1 MSLRAN
7 GTSTSIRREVVWLGD
22 AARGLCQQM
31 VFWGHDVRHPAGN
44 GLVRYGME
52 RLPSPGITGT
62 SCYSQPW
69 ENGRIELHGAVAS
82 WTSPGESPGCV
93 FNRDHRR
100 ILLWN
105 EDHAPVPGRDHG
117 TGGSAADRWAAF
129 QPLLRWLVAYERQAA
144 DLFGPAWREAN
155 WRSVKKLPRSPAWL
169 PPAAALAWWEA
180 ASLGAPPRAKS
191 LLPS

>member
-1 MSLRAN
+1 MSLRA
-7 GTSTSIRREVVWLGD
+7 STTTVASREAIWLGD

-44 GLVRYGME
+44 WLVAHGME
-52 RLPSPGITGT
+52 RKPSPGITGT
-62 SCYSQPW
+62 SCYSTEW

-82 WTSPGESPGCV
+82 WTSADSNGCV

-105 EDHAPVPGRDHG
+105 EGHAPVPGIDRG
-117 TGGSAADRWAAF
+117 TGGSPRNRWSAF
-129 QPLLRWLVAYERQAA
+129 QPLLRWLIAYEKQVTEQ
-144 DLFGPAWREAN
+144 LGPSWREAN
-155 WRSVKKLPRSPAWL
+155 WRAVKKLPHSPAWL

-180 ASLGAPPRAKS
+180 ASHGTPPRPKS